1 MWKVLVVLALL
12 AGGGYAAWRYLPLKT
27 TQAAMQKKDEAP
39 RTALV
44 KKGDLR
50 VVVQASGRVVPNREV
65 EIKCKASGEVVQ
77 LPVDVSDTVKKEQ
90 LLVQLDPIDEER
102 TVKQATVKL
111 AVSQA
116 RLEQAKLQLQIAE
129 RDLKTERI
137 RAEAALKSAQARLD
151 ETNRKLERDKAM
163 LESGAASQEDYD
175 RSLSSQIQA
184 SAAFDLARARFE
196 ELKTQEVALQ
206 DRRQAILIAEQ
217 TVESDK
223 IALADAQQRLK
234 ETTVLSPIDAIV
246 ADRKVQEGQI
256 IASGVS
262 NVGGGTTVMTLADLS
277 RIFVLVAVDQSD
289 IGKVEPGQSAQI
301 TVDAHP
307 DAVFPAK
314 VVRVAP
320 KGVNSQNVV
329 TYEVKVEVLGPRRN
343 LLKPEMVASVSITA
357 VDRTDVLLVP
367 ASAVERRRRDRIVTV
382 LQAEAM
388 AEDARKE
395 AAKTAPKTGEER
407 KGEERT
413 IEVGA
418 TDGEY
423 FEVLSGLSEGEIV
436 QLKASAG
443 QSRWQ
448 RGGSEADKARQQER
462 MKMRMMGGLMKR

>member
-1 MWKVLVVLALL
+1 MWKFLIVLVLL

-27 TQAAMQKKDEAP
+27 TQAAVEKKDDAP
-39 RTALV
+39 QTALV

-50 VVVQASGRVVPNREV
+50 VIVQASGRVVPNREV
-65 EIKCKASGEVVQ
+65 EIKCKASGEVTQ
-77 LPVDVSDTVKKEQ
+77 LPVDVSDTVKKDQ

-102 TVKQATVKL
+102 TVKQSTVKL

-129 RDLKTERI
+129 RELKTEQI
-137 RAEAALKSAQARLD
+137 RADATLRSAQARLD
-151 ETNRKLERDKAM
+151 ETNRKLERDKIM
-163 LESGAASQEDYD
+163 LEGGAASQEDYEK
-175 RSLSSQIQA
+175 SLSSQIQA
-184 SAAFDLARARFE
+184 TATLDLARARYE

-206 DRRQAILIAEQ
+206 DRKQAIIIAEQ

-223 IALADAQQRLK
+223 IALADAQQRLE

-307 DAVFPAK
+307 DAFFPAK

-343 LLKPEMVASVSITA
+343 LLKPEMLASVSITT
-357 VDRTDVLLVP
+357 VDKTDVLLVP
-367 ASAVERRRRDRIVTV
+367 ASAVERRRRDRVVTV
-382 LQAEAM
+382 LKADAVN
-388 AEDARKE
+388 EDAKKE
-395 AAKTAPKTGEER
+395 AAKTEPKTGEDR

-418 TDGEY
+418 TDGEHI
-423 FEVLSGLSEGEIV
+423 EVLSGLSEGEIV

-448 RGGSEADKARQQER
+448 GGGADDKARQER
-462 MKMRMMGGLMKR
+462 MKMRMMGGMMKK